1 MTRDA
6 GQGEPASGVPT
17 ASSPRSRAYRT
28 ARLGALLLVAL
39 APAAATAHE
48 VGLSHGVYTA
58 EPGGLRLVLTFAE
71 KELLVVV
78 DGLDVDQDGKLGD
91 ADVASSSAAI
101 SRDVLSY
108 VRVRA
113 GEVACPLVLTRAYRV
128 EEDGASIE
136 ARGAC
141 PAGAARYEV
150 DLAILDRTTPGHR
163 HLVRLERAGST
174 PVDLITHRADRS
186 FSVAA
191 AGATGDGGAEV
202 AAGEGHASGF
212 VGLFVSGIEHILGGL
227 DHLLFLLGL
236 VLVGGSLRG
245 LIGVIT
251 AFTVA
256 HSITLGIAV
265 LGLWSPPGAVVEPLI
280 ALSVA
285 YVAIENWFVKD
296 AGKRWPL
303 TFAFGLVHGFGFAGA
318 LGELRVPPA
327 EVPGLLLAFNLGVE
341 LGQLAV
347 LAVVLPV
354 LALLRK
360 RAGFATTGVRAVSVV
375 LAAFGLYWFVSRVLE
390 G

>member
-1 MTRDA
+1 MAPGASAVCASRAARAWTRVA
-6 GQGEPASGVPT
+6 GCVRLAALCIAAAVPT
-17 ASSPRSRAYRT
+17 A
-28 ARLGALLLVAL
+28 AR
-39 APAAATAHE
+39 AHE

-58 EPGGLRLVLTFAE
+58 ETGGLHVLLTFAE

-101 SRDVLSY
+101 SRDVLAQ
-108 VRVRA
+108 VHVRA
-113 GEVACPLVLTRAYRV
+113 GEVACPLVLVRAYRV
-128 EEDGASIE
+128 EQDGVSVE

-150 DLAILDRTTPGHR
+150 ELALLERTTPGHR

-191 AGATGDGGAEV
+191 AGGPGDGAAGAE

-212 VGLFVSGIEHILGGL
+212 GGLFISGIEHILGGL